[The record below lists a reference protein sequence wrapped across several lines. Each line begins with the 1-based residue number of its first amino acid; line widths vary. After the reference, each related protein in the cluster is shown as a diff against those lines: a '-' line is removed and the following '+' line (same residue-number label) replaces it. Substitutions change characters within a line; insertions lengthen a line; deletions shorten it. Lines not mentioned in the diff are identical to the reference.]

1 MGKMNV
7 NKVLTK
13 YYENQR
19 LCGRGQNKPNQTQ
32 ANGYKELNKISPLNP
47 ANQVSTRPDLSRS
60 LLPEGSLKAVCLSL
74 FVCLG
79 YNLAMQ
85 ILVIFGYFKMPYRLL
100 LVIAICVLLSLPAIG
115 EEVESDLD
123 MLFSNMEVNGFYEM
137 RSGYRTRKDKYQ
149 KDMSIM
155 ENRLQLDLSSYTD
168 WADLKFKGD
177 LFGDM
182 VTEQA
187 DFDIREAYLS
197 SSPFD
202 FMDLK
207 VGRQILTWG
216 TGDLVFINDLFP
228 KDWQSF
234 FIGRDTE
241 YLKAPSDAVKVSI
254 FGDIANID
262 VVYTPQFDSDRFI
275 SGERISYW
283 NSGIGRIAGQD
294 AIQHVDKPDRWF
306 RDDEIAV
313 RLYKNINN
321 YEYAL
326 YAYRGYWKSPA
337 GVKGTQAIFP
347 DLNVY
352 GASVRGNVAKG
363 IGNLEFGYYESDDDQ
378 SGKNGSVNNSELRFL
393 AGYTQEVGKDFTA
406 GVQYYVEH
414 TLDYDRHKDSS
425 PVGLSRDRDRH
436 LVTVRLTK
444 LLMNQNL
451 RCSLFT
457 YFSPSDKDVYMRPN
471 VNYKVSDNLA
481 VEAGANIFFGD
492 YPSTFFGQFQNDTNI
507 YTALR
512 YSF

>member
-1 MGKMNV
+1 MIQLRK
-7 NKVLTK
+7 TI
-13 YYENQR
+13 
-19 LCGRGQNKPNQTQ
+19 TTT
-32 ANGYKELNKISPLNP
+32 I
-47 ANQVSTRPDLSRS
+47 LS
-60 LLPEGSLKAVCLSL
+60 
-74 FVCLG
+74 F
-79 YNLAMQ
+79 
-85 ILVIFGYFKMPYRLL
+85 LVF
-100 LVIAICVLLSLPAIG
+100 SLPTAG
-115 EEVESDLD
+115 EEADSDLD
-123 MLFSNMEVNGFYEM
+123 MILSNLEVHGFYEM
-137 RSGYRTRKDKYQ
+137 RSGYRTRKDKYE

-155 ENRLQLDLSSYTD
+155 ENRLQLDLSTYTD

-177 LFGDM
+177 LFGDLAG
-182 VTEQA
+182 EQA
-187 DFDIREAYLS
+187 DFDIREACTFS
-197 SSPFD
+197 RPFD

-241 YLKAPSDAVKVSI
+241 YLKAPSDAVKVSL
-254 FGDIANID
+254 FGDLANID

-283 NSGIGRIAGQD
+283 NSSLKSIAGRN
-294 AIQHVDKPDRWF
+294 AIQHTDKPDRWF
-306 RDDEIAV
+306 SDDEIAIRV
-313 RLYKNINN
+313 YKNINN
-321 YEYAL
+321 YEYAI
-326 YAYRGYWKSPA
+326 YTYRGYWKSPGGLNVA
-337 GVKGTQAIFP
+337 GTQAIFP

-352 GASVRGNVAKG
+352 GASVRGSIGNG

-393 AGYTQEVGKDFTA
+393 AGYTQEVGKNFTA

-414 TLDYDRHKDSS
+414 MTDYGRHNDSS
-425 PVGLSRDRDRH
+425 PAGLARDRNRH
-436 LVTVRLTK
+436 LITIRLTK

-451 RCSLFT
+451 RCSIFT

-481 VEAGANIFFGD
+481 VEVGANIFFGD
-492 YPSTFFGQFQNDTNI
+492 YPSTFFGQFQNNTNI
-507 YTALR
+507 YTAIH